1 MPQTTPKVEPAP
13 TTAARLRA
21 RQAYTAAAQL
31 DAAERD
37 RLLLEHLPQVHW
49 IARRIHERLPAQ
61 VPIEDL
67 YHAGIVGLMEALERF
82 DPEQNVQFGA
92 YARFRIRGAIL
103 DSLRELDWSPRSLRR
118 QARQM
123 EDAIARLQARLGRS
137 PEEEEIAEEMGLPID
152 QFQHLLGELRGL
164 GLGSLEHD
172 AGEDSTEAAGAGTPT
187 AVEDPFEQ
195 CLQGEL
201 RQFLAEAIAELSD
214 QEQRVLALYYYEELT
229 MKEVGEV
236 IGVGESRVSQI
247 HAAAL
252 LKLRARLR
260 QRLGAPSDGVR

>member
-1 MPQTTPKVEPAP
+1 MPPLTSKAEPAP
-13 TTAARLRA
+13 ATAAYLRA
-21 RQAYTAAAQL
+21 RQAYAASAQL
-31 DAAERD
+31 DAAERE

-61 VPIEDL
+61 VPLEDL
-67 YHAGIVGLMEALERF
+67 YHAGVVGLMEALERF
-82 DPEQNVQFGA
+82 DPDQHVQFGA

-123 EDAIARLQARLGRS
+123 EEAIARLHARLGRS
-137 PEEEEIAEEMGLPID
+137 PEESEIAQEMGLPLD

-164 GLGSLEHD
+164 GLGSLERD
-172 AGEDSTEAAGAGTPT
+172 TGEETPEAAGASSPV

-201 RQFLAEAIAELSD
+201 RQLLAEAIAELGE
-214 QEQRVLALYYYEELT
+214 QEQRVLSLYYYEELT

-247 HAAAL
+247 HTAAL

-260 QRLGAPSDGVR
+260 QRLSTGHSAR